1 MEMVDKFN
9 NKRQP
14 LNKVT
19 ERYEHIDG
27 EYRQAVHVWI
37 INDEGNLLFQ
47 KRAETKR
54 SFPGLWSV
62 TGGGVDTG
70 ETTLDALYRETK
82 EELGVIIEPE
92 NVELMMSFKV
102 KRTFTD
108 IYLVR
113 QNIDINSL
121 ILQKEEV
128 SDAKYIKYSAFQN
141 MINEGIVAPNV
152 AFYAEIMY
160 KLINIDESKI

>member
-1 MEMVDKFN
+1 M
-9 NKRQP
+9 
-14 LNKVT
+14 
-19 ERYEHIDG
+19 
-27 EYRQAVHVWI
+27 
-37 INDEGNLLFQ
+37 
-47 KRAETKR
+47 
-54 SFPGLWSV
+54 
-62 TGGGVDTG
+62 
-70 ETTLDALYRETK
+70 DALYRETK